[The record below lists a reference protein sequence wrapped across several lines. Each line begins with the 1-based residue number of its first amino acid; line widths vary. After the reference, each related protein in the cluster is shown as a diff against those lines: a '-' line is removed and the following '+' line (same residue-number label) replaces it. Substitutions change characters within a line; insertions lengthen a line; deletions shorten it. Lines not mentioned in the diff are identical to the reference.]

1 MGLLKLKKGHLSIK
15 ISMASNTETILVHEG
30 QHFNSTA
37 AVTAP
42 IFQTSTYIADS
53 DPAEYIRT
61 ATEPK
66 HPYFYH
72 RHGNPTNSQVAAVI
86 AKLEKTEDALVF
98 ATGMA
103 AISTAILAIV
113 KSGDHIVTQLAHYSG
128 TAIFFKEFLTD
139 YGITVTA
146 VDQTD
151 TAAFADAIQ
160 VNTKLIYIETPSN
173 PNLNITDL
181 KAVGELA
188 KQHNILSMVDN
199 TFASPINQTPRDFGI
214 DIVVHSATK
223 YLGGHSDL
231 TAGIVCGSQDYI
243 AKVWKRSVALG
254 ASLAPLDSWLLLRGL
269 KTLSLRVKQ
278 INSNAL
284 ELASFL
290 DRHPKIKNVSYP
302 GLSSHPQHK
311 LAGRQMRGFSGMICI
326 EVEGTD
332 EEQAFKNA
340 QALINNLEIFINAA
354 SLGGVES
361 LIVHPASMWGGH
373 HTQAQKKASG
383 ITLGMLRI
391 SVGIENVAD
400 LIEDLEQ
407 ALRKLD

>member
-1 MGLLKLKKGHLSIK
+1 MTI
-15 ISMASNTETILVHEG
+15 NTETILIHEG
-30 QHFNSTA
+30 QQFNETA

-42 IFQTSTYIADS
+42 VYQTSTYVADA
-53 DPAEYIRT
+53 DPAAYIRA

-72 RHGNPTNSQVAAVI
+72 RHGNPTNSQVAAII

-113 KSGDHIVTQLAHYSG
+113 KSGDHIVAQHAHYSG
-128 TAIFFKEFLTD
+128 TSIFFKEFLAD

-151 TAAFADAIQ
+151 AQAFEQAIQ
-160 VNTKLIYIETPSN
+160 ANTKLIYVETPSN

-181 KAVGELA
+181 KAIGALA
-188 KQHNILSMVDN
+188 QKHGISSMIDN
-199 TFASPINQTPRDFGI
+199 TFASPINQTPKDFGI
-214 DIVVHSATK
+214 DIIVHSATK

-231 TAGIVCGSQDYI
+231 TAGIVCGPMDYI
-243 AKVWKRSVALG
+243 AKVWKRSLALG
-254 ASLAPLDSWLLLRGL
+254 ASLAPLDSWLLLRGI

-278 INSNAL
+278 INANAL
-284 ELASFL
+284 QLAEFL
-290 DRHPKIKNVSYP
+290 DRHPKVKQVSYP
-302 GLSSHPQHK
+302 GLSSHPQHE
-311 LAGRQMRGFSGMICI
+311 LAARQMSGFSGMLCI
-326 EVEGTD
+326 EIDGST

-340 QALINNLEIFINAA
+340 QTLINSLQLFINAA

-361 LIVHPASMWGGH
+361 LVVHPASMWGGH
-373 HTQAQKKASG
+373 HTKEQKEASG

-391 SVGIENVAD
+391 SVGIEHISD
-400 LIEDLEQ
+400 LIGDFEQ
-407 ALRKLD
+407 ALEKI

>member
-1 MGLLKLKKGHLSIK
+1 
-15 ISMASNTETILVHEG
+15 MASNTETILIHEG
-30 QHFNSTA
+30 QQFNTTP
-37 AVTAP
+37 AVTSP
-42 IFQTSTYIADS
+42 IYQTSTYIADP
-53 DPAEYIRT
+53 DPTEYTRA

-72 RHGNPTNSQVAAVI
+72 RHGNPTNSQVAAII

-113 KSGDHIVTQLAHYSG
+113 KSGDHIVAQHAHYSG
-128 TAIFFKEFLTD
+128 TAIFFKEFLAD

-151 TAAFADAIQ
+151 NKAFEQAIQ
-160 VNTKLIYIETPSN
+160 ANTKLIYVETPSN

-181 KAVGELA
+181 KAIGQLA
-188 KQHNILSMVDN
+188 KQRGILSMVDN
-199 TFASPINQTPRDFGI
+199 TFASPINQTPTDFGI
-214 DIVVHSATK
+214 DIIIHSATK

-231 TAGIVCGSQDYI
+231 TAGIVCGNQEYI
-243 AKVWKRSVALG
+243 ARVWKRSVALG

-278 INSNAL
+278 INANAL
-284 ELASFL
+284 QLAQFL
-290 DRHPKIKNVSYP
+290 DQHPKIRTVSYP
-302 GLSSHPQHK
+302 GLPNHPQHN
-311 LAGRQMRGFSGMICI
+311 LAKSQMSGFSGMICL
-326 EVEGTD
+326 EVAGID
-332 EEQAFKNA
+332 EDKAFKNA
-340 QALINNLEIFINAA
+340 QTLINNLQIFINAA

-373 HTQAQKKASG
+373 HTKEQKEASG
-383 ITLGMLRI
+383 ISLGMLRI
-391 SVGIENVAD
+391 SVGIEN
-400 LIEDLEQ
+400 IEDLIDDLKQGLE
-407 ALRKLD
+407 KLD

>member
-1 MGLLKLKKGHLSIK
+1 
-15 ISMASNTETILVHEG
+15 MASNTETILVHEG

-53 DPAEYIRT
+53 DPAEYIKA
-61 ATEPK
+61 ATEAK

-72 RHGNPTNSQVAAVI
+72 RHGNPTNSQVAAVV

-103 AISTAILAIV
+103 AISAAILAIV
-113 KSGDHIVTQLAHYSG
+113 KSGDHIVAQLAHYSG
-128 TAIFFKEFLTD
+128 TAIFFKEFLAD

-151 TAAFADAIQ
+151 TVAFARAIQ
-160 VNTKLIYIETPSN
+160 ANTKLIYIETPSN

-188 KQHNILSMVDN
+188 RQRGILSMVDN

-214 DIVVHSATK
+214 DVIVHSATK

-231 TAGIVCGSQDYI
+231 TAGIVCGSKDYI
-243 AKVWKRSVALG
+243 TKVWKRSVALG
-254 ASLAPLDSWLLLRGL
+254 ASLAPMDSWLLLRGL

-278 INSNAL
+278 INTNAL
-284 ELASFL
+284 QLAEFL
-290 DRHPKIKNVSYP
+290 DQHPKIKSVSYP
-302 GLSSHPQHK
+302 GLSSHPQHE
-311 LAGRQMRGFSGMICI
+311 LAARQMKGFSGMICI
-326 EVEGTD
+326 EVDGQN

-340 QALINNLEIFINAA
+340 QSLINNLNIFINAA

-373 HTQAQKKASG
+373 HTKAQKEISG
-383 ITLGMLRI
+383 ITMGMLRI
-391 SVGIENVAD
+391 SVGIENIAD
-400 LIEDLEQ
+400 LIDDLDQ
-407 ALRKLD
+407 ALRKLG

>member
-1 MGLLKLKKGHLSIK
+1 
-15 ISMASNTETILVHEG
+15 MASNTETILVHEG
-30 QHFNSTA
+30 QQFNSTA

-53 DPAEYIRT
+53 DPAEYT
-61 ATEPK
+61 KAATEAK

-72 RHGNPTNSQVAAVI
+72 RHGNPTNSQVAAVV
-86 AKLEKTEDALVF
+86 AKLEKTEDAIVF

-103 AISTAILAIV
+103 AISTAILAVV
-113 KSGDHIVTQLAHYSG
+113 KSGDHIVAQLAHYSG
-128 TAIFFKEFLTD
+128 TTIFFKEFLSD

-151 TAAFADAIQ
+151 SAAFAQAIQ
-160 VNTKLIYIETPSN
+160 ENTKLIYIETPSN

-181 KAVGELA
+181 HAIAELA
-188 KQHNILSMVDN
+188 KKQNILSMVDN

-254 ASLAPLDSWLLLRGL
+254 ASLAPMDSWLLLRGL
-269 KTLSLRVKQ
+269 KTLSLRVRQ
-278 INSNAL
+278 INENAL
-284 ELASFL
+284 ALANYLSQ
-290 DRHPKIKNVSYP
+290 HPKIKKVSYP
-302 GLSSHPQHK
+302 GLTSHPQHQ
-311 LAGRQMRGFSGMICI
+311 LAARQMRGFSGMICI
-326 EVEGTD
+326 EVDGKD
-332 EEQAFKNA
+332 EEQAFNNA
-340 QALINNLEIFINAA
+340 QALINNLTIFINAA

-361 LIVHPASMWGGH
+361 LVVHPASMWGGH
-373 HTQAQKKASG
+373 HTKAQKEASG

-391 SVGIENVAD
+391 SVGIENSEDLIAD
-400 LIEDLEQ
+400 LKQALEQ
-407 ALRKLD
+407 LS

>member
-1 MGLLKLKKGHLSIK
+1 
-15 ISMASNTETILVHEG
+15 MASNTETILVHEG
-30 QHFNSTA
+30 QHFNSTT

-53 DPAEYIRT
+53 DPAEYIKA

-72 RHGNPTNSQVAAVI
+72 RHGNPTNSQVAAVV

-113 KSGDHIVTQLAHYSG
+113 KSGDHIVAQLAHYSG

-151 TAAFADAIQ
+151 TAAFERAIQ
-160 VNTKLIYIETPSN
+160 ANTKLIYLETPSN

-181 KAVGELA
+181 QAVGDLA
-188 KQHNILSMVDN
+188 EKHGILSMVDN
-199 TFASPINQTPRDFGI
+199 TFASPINQTPQDFGI
-214 DIVVHSATK
+214 DVIVHSATK

-231 TAGIVCGSQDYI
+231 TAGIVCGSHDYI

-254 ASLAPLDSWLLLRGL
+254 ASLAPLDAWLLLRGL
-269 KTLSLRVKQ
+269 KTLNLRVRQ
-278 INSNAL
+278 INENAL
-284 ELASFL
+284 ALANFL
-290 DRHPKIKNVSYP
+290 DQHPKIKRVSYP
-302 GLSSHPQHK
+302 GLSSHPQHE
-311 LAGRQMRGFSGMICI
+311 LAARQMRGFSGMICI
-326 EVEGTD
+326 EVDGTD

-340 QALINNLEIFINAA
+340 QALINNLGIFINAA

-373 HTQAQKKASG
+373 HTQAQKESSG
-383 ITLGMLRI
+383 ITRGMLRI
-391 SVGIENVAD
+391 SVGIENSEDLIAD
-400 LIEDLEQ
+400 LTQ
-407 ALRKLD
+407 ALDQLA

>member
-1 MGLLKLKKGHLSIK
+1 
-15 ISMASNTETILVHEG
+15 MASNTETILVHEG

-53 DPAEYIRT
+53 DPAEYIRA

-311 LAGRQMRGFSGMICI
+311 LAARQMRGFSGMICI

>member
-1 MGLLKLKKGHLSIK
+1 MS
-15 ISMASNTETILVHEG
+15 SNTETILVHEG

-53 DPAEYIRT
+53 DPAEYIKA

-72 RHGNPTNSQVAAVI
+72 RHGNPTNSQVAAIV

-103 AISTAILAIV
+103 AISNAILAIV
-113 KSGDHIVTQLAHYSG
+113 RSGDHIVAQLAHYSG
-128 TAIFFKEFLTD
+128 TAIFFKEFLAD

-151 TAAFADAIQ
+151 TAAFARAIQ
-160 VNTKLIYIETPSN
+160 ANTRLIYIETPSN

-188 KQHNILSMVDN
+188 RQQGILSMVDN

-214 DIVVHSATK
+214 DVIVHSATK

-231 TAGIVCGSQDYI
+231 TAGIVCGSKDYI

-254 ASLAPLDSWLLLRGL
+254 ASLAPMDSWLLLRGL
-269 KTLSLRVKQ
+269 KTLSLRIKQ
-278 INSNAL
+278 INANAL
-284 ELASFL
+284 QLAEFL
-290 DRHPKIKNVSYP
+290 DQHPKIKSVSYP
-302 GLSSHPQHK
+302 GLPNHPQHQ
-311 LAGRQMRGFSGMICI
+311 LAARQMRGFSGMICI
-326 EVEGTD
+326 EVDGQE
-332 EEQAFKNA
+332 EEQTFKNA
-340 QALINNLEIFINAA
+340 QSLINNLNIFINAA

-373 HTQAQKKASG
+373 HTKAQKEISG
-383 ITLGMLRI
+383 ITMGMLRI
-391 SVGIENVAD
+391 SVGIENIAD

-407 ALRKLD
+407 ALAKLG

>member
-1 MGLLKLKKGHLSIK
+1 
-15 ISMASNTETILVHEG
+15 MASNTETILVHEG

-53 DPAEYIRT
+53 DPAEYIKA

-72 RHGNPTNSQVAAVI
+72 RHGNPTNSQVAAVV

-113 KSGDHIVTQLAHYSG
+113 KSGDHIVAQLAHYSG
-128 TAIFFKEFLTD
+128 TAIFFKEFLAD
-139 YGITVTA
+139 YGISVTA

-151 TAAFADAIQ
+151 TAAFAHAIQ
-160 VNTKLIYIETPSN
+160 ENTKLIYIETPSN

-188 KQHNILSMVDN
+188 KQHDILSMVDN

-231 TAGIVCGSQDYI
+231 TAGIVCGSHDYI

-302 GLSSHPQHK
+302 GLSSHPQHE
-311 LAGRQMRGFSGMICI
+311 LAARQMRGFSGMICI
-326 EVEGTD
+326 EVDGTD

-391 SVGIENVAD
+391 SVGIENIAD

-407 ALRKLD
+407 ALGKLD

>member
-1 MGLLKLKKGHLSIK
+1 
-15 ISMASNTETILVHEG
+15 MASNTETILVHEG
-30 QHFNSTA
+30 QQFNSTA

-53 DPAEYIRT
+53 DPAEYT
-61 ATEPK
+61 KAATEAK

-72 RHGNPTNSQVAAVI
+72 RHGNPTNSQVAAVV
-86 AKLEKTEDALVF
+86 AKLEKTEDAIVF

-113 KSGDHIVTQLAHYSG
+113 KSGDHIVAQLAHYSG
-128 TAIFFKEFLTD
+128 TTIFFKEFLSD

-151 TAAFADAIQ
+151 SAAFVQAIQ
-160 VNTKLIYIETPSN
+160 ENTKLIYIETPSN

-181 KAVGELA
+181 HAIAELA
-188 KQHNILSMVDN
+188 KKQNILSMVDN

-254 ASLAPLDSWLLLRGL
+254 ASLAPMDSWLLLRGL
-269 KTLSLRVKQ
+269 KTLSLRVRQ
-278 INSNAL
+278 INENAL
-284 ELASFL
+284 ALANYLSQ
-290 DRHPKIKNVSYP
+290 HPKIKKVSYP
-302 GLSSHPQHK
+302 GLTSHPQHQ
-311 LAGRQMRGFSGMICI
+311 LAARQMRGFSGMICI
-326 EVEGTD
+326 EVDGKD
-332 EEQAFKNA
+332 EEQAFNNA
-340 QALINNLEIFINAA
+340 QALINNLTIFINAA

-361 LIVHPASMWGGH
+361 LVVHPASMWGGH
-373 HTQAQKKASG
+373 HTKAQKEASG

-391 SVGIENVAD
+391 SVGIENSEDLIAD
-400 LIEDLEQ
+400 LKQALEQ
-407 ALRKLD
+407 LS

>member
-1 MGLLKLKKGHLSIK
+1 
-15 ISMASNTETILVHEG
+15 MASNTETILVHEG
-30 QHFNSTA
+30 QQFNSTA

-53 DPAEYIRT
+53 DPAEYT
-61 ATEPK
+61 KAATEAK

-72 RHGNPTNSQVAAVI
+72 RHGNPTNSQVAAVV
-86 AKLEKTEDALVF
+86 AKLEKTEDAIVF

-113 KSGDHIVTQLAHYSG
+113 KSGDHIVAQLAHYSG
-128 TAIFFKEFLTD
+128 TTIFFKEFLSD

-151 TAAFADAIQ
+151 SAAFAQAIQ
-160 VNTKLIYIETPSN
+160 ENTKLIYIETPSN

-181 KAVGELA
+181 HAIAELA
-188 KQHNILSMVDN
+188 KKQNILSMVDN

-254 ASLAPLDSWLLLRGL
+254 ASLAPMDSWLLLRGL
-269 KTLSLRVKQ
+269 KTLSLRVRQ
-278 INSNAL
+278 INENAL
-284 ELASFL
+284 ALANYLSQ
-290 DRHPKIKNVSYP
+290 HPKIKKVSYP
-302 GLSSHPQHK
+302 GLTSHPQHQ
-311 LAGRQMRGFSGMICI
+311 LAARQMRGFSGMICI
-326 EVEGTD
+326 EVDGKD
-332 EEQAFKNA
+332 EEQAFNNA
-340 QALINNLEIFINAA
+340 QALINNLTIFINAA

-361 LIVHPASMWGGH
+361 LVVHPASMWGGH
-373 HTQAQKKASG
+373 HTKAQKEASG

-391 SVGIENVAD
+391 SVGIENSEDLIAD
-400 LIEDLEQ
+400 LKQALEQ
-407 ALRKLD
+407 LS

>member
-1 MGLLKLKKGHLSIK
+1 
-15 ISMASNTETILVHEG
+15 MASNTETILVHEG

-53 DPAEYIRT
+53 DPAEYIKA

-72 RHGNPTNSQVAAVI
+72 RHGNPTNSQVAAVV

-113 KSGDHIVTQLAHYSG
+113 KSGDHIVAQLAHYSG

-139 YGITVTA
+139 YGIAVTA

-160 VNTKLIYIETPSN
+160 ENTKLIYIETPSN

-181 KAVGELA
+181 KAVGEIA
-188 KQHNILSMVDN
+188 KQHTILSMVDN

-231 TAGIVCGSQDYI
+231 TAGIVCGSHDYI

-302 GLSSHPQHK
+302 GLSSHPQHE
-311 LAGRQMRGFSGMICI
+311 LAARQMRGFSGMICI
-326 EVEGTD
+326 EVDGTD
-332 EEQAFKNA
+332 EEQAFRNA

-373 HTQAQKKASG
+373 HTQAQKEASG

-391 SVGIENVAD
+391 SVGIENIAD

-407 ALRKLD
+407 ALGKIDTK